1 MKFLDEQGHQKTEM
15 KDLMD
20 IAHAVKMESE
30 INNMRAATKFLQ
42 WTFSKIVD
50 EVEDIID
57 TEK

>member
-1 MKFLDEQGHQKTEM
+1 
-15 KDLMD
+15 MD